1 MTIQIG
7 SEKIAHAGNIACIAP
22 KSQVLPADP
31 GSSILCPE
39 MHAIKQLGQLNQ
51 SFLLAN
57 CLWSAVASGYMIYG
71 WRQRSLIP
79 FLGGFLMMGVSW
91 FTPALTMSAASIAI
105 MFAVWWLLKQGY

>member
-1 MTIQIG
+1 MFQSRGIF
-7 SEKIAHAGNIACIAP
+7 S
-22 KSQVLPADP
+22 L
-31 GSSILCPE
+31 E
-39 MHAIKQLGQLNQ
+39 MDVFSQLGQFNQ

-79 FLGGFLMMGVSW
+79 FLGGFVMMGVSW

-105 MFAVWWLLKQGY
+105 MFAVRWLLKQGY

>member
-1 MTIQIG
+1 MP
-7 SEKIAHAGNIACIAP
+7 A
-22 KSQVLPADP
+22 KSQVLPE
-31 GSSILCPE
+31 CPRDG
-39 MHAIKQLGQLNQ
+39 IFRPDVDTINQLGQLNQ
-51 SFLLAN
+51 NFLLAN
-57 CLWSAVASGYMIYG
+57 CFWSAVASGYLIYG